1 MGNDSTTTSGTSAS
15 PADLRLIRSE
25 VNFLTY
31 PFFCLDN
38 RWHTDRLKI
47 EYHRTLDRGEGRQE
61 ISWRV
66 LAHQEYGLP
75 GPFDWELHKAIEAII
90 NERGFP
96 VRNPIPFSMRDVCRR
111 MGVTYSG
118 RTAEAIKAAC
128 LRITST
134 MVESKRTF
142 YSKPKKR
149 WLEDNFHLYDR
160 VVYRGDELP
169 ESTVPADTN
178 YLFLGSWY
186 LENLNAL
193 YVSLLDPHYRR
204 SLSVSLA
211 RRLYEILGVKFY
223 GLRAPQAPGL
233 RYAYSTVCALLPVTR
248 HRYLSQAHRQL
259 DPAHQELIATGFLE
273 RVAWQPVADSPPDW
287 HLLYVPGPHALQP
300 ASALPPG
307 VGEDMVLDLQEPGGA
322 AHVALSS
329 RPGQRRARP
338 AAGTQRAEPEAV
350 AAPPGPAADDALTTE
365 AHVLVQDFHV
375 RFHGPADV
383 VPSTKELTQ
392 ARTLIARHGLEQARY
407 LVDFSVT
414 AAQETDYRPQTFG
427 GILQYAA
434 RARAD
439 YAQAQERTAAEER
452 AREERR
458 RAQADAL
465 LRRQYEDERATRLTQ
480 LRATTPPDVL
490 AAIEQAAAAH
500 FDRAQTPPFGRDLLR
515 RYALD
520 DAVAAYFQL
529 PSFAEWHATQDP
541 QEGNGDATPYERADA
556 AAYGPARA

>member
-1 MGNDSTTTSGTSAS
+1 MDESDSPTTSGAPVS

-47 EYHRTLDRGEGRQE
+47 EYHRTLDRGEGREE

-111 MGVTYSG
+111 MGITYSG
-118 RTAEAIKAAC
+118 RTAEAIKAAF

-160 VVYRGDELP
+160 VVYRGDDLP
-169 ESTVPADTN
+169 DSAVPADTN

-204 SLSVSLA
+204 SLSVALA

-223 GLRAPQAPGL
+223 GLRAPKAPGL

-259 DPAHQELIATGFLE
+259 DPAHQALIATGFLK
-273 RVAWQPVADSPPDW
+273 RVEWQTVAGTPPEW
-287 HLLYVPGPHALQP
+287 YLHYVPGPHALQP
-300 ASALPPG
+300 ASALPPSL
-307 VGEDMVLDLQEPGGA
+307 GEAAPLDPQEAGGA
-322 AHVALSS
+322 AISS
-329 RPGQRRARP
+329 LASRARDLVSHFRQGLAERP
-338 AAGTQRAEPEAV
+338 TRRPSAKEIQQAETLLRAQ
-350 AAPPGPAADDALTTE
+350 G
-365 AHVLVQDFHV
+365 
-375 RFHGPADV
+375 
-383 VPSTKELTQ
+383 
-392 ARTLIARHGLEQARY
+392 
-407 LVDFSVT
+407 
-414 AAQETDYRPQTFG
+414 
-427 GILQYAA
+427 
-434 RARAD
+434 
-439 YAQAQERTAAEER
+439 EER
-452 AREERR
+452 ARAIVTYALQQAPQTGFQMQHFGAVLGYQDAALAELACQTQQTPQQQEERQR
-458 RAQADAL
+458 QAA
-465 LRRQYEDERATRLTQ
+465 ERHQ
-480 LRATTPPDVL
+480 LQQEREQE
-490 AAIEQAAAAH
+490 EQAAAVLERLPDAQREVYRH
-500 FDRAQTPPFGRDLLR
+500 RAQARLPALMRDMEGFVTMHM
-515 RYALD
+515 RYLVVED
-520 DAVAAYFQL
+520 GLV
-529 PSFAEWHATQDP
+529 
-541 QEGNGDATPYERADA
+541 G
-556 AAYGPARA
+556 

>member
-1 MGNDSTTTSGTSAS
+1 MV
-15 PADLRLIRSE
+15 RSE

-47 EYHRTLDRGEGRQE
+47 EYHRTLDRGEGREE

-75 GPFDWELHKAIEAII
+75 GLFDWELHKAIEAII

-96 VRNPIPFSMRDVCRR
+96 VRNPIPFSLRELCRR
-111 MGVTYSG
+111 MGISYAGSKTI
-118 RTAEAIKAAC
+118 AEIKAAF

-149 WLEDNFHLYDR
+149 WIEDNFHLYDR

-169 ESTVPADTN
+169 DSAVPADTN

-204 SLSVSLA
+204 SLSVALA

-223 GLRAPQAPGL
+223 GLRGPKAPGL

-273 RVAWQPVADSPPDW
+273 RVEWQPVAGAPPEW
-287 HLLYVPGPHALQP
+287 YLLYVPGRQALQP

-307 VGEDMVLDLQEPGGA
+307 VGEDVPLDPQEAGGA
-322 AHVALSS
+322 AISALAS
-329 RPGQRRARP
+329 RARDLLSHFRQ
-338 AAGTQRAEPEAV
+338 GLAERP
-350 AAPPGPAADDALTTE
+350 T
-365 AHVLVQDFHV
+365 
-375 RFHGPADV
+375 RR
-383 VPSTKELTQ
+383 PSAKDLQQ
-392 ARTLIARHGLEQARY
+392 AEMLIREQ
-407 LVDFSVT
+407 
-414 AAQETDYRPQTFG
+414 G
-427 GILQYAA
+427 
-434 RARAD
+434 
-439 YAQAQERTAAEER
+439 EER
-452 AREERR
+452 ARAIVTYALQHAPQTGFQMQHFGAVLGYKDAALEALTRQAQQVQHQQQERQREDAERQRLQQERGQEER
-458 RAQADAL
+458 
-465 LRRQYEDERATRLTQ
+465 
-480 LRATTPPDVL
+480 
-490 AAIEQAAAAH
+490 AAAVLERLSDAQREAYCH
-500 FDRAQTPPFGRDLLR
+500 RARERLPPLMRDMDGFVALHM
-515 RYALD
+515 RYL
-520 DAVAAYFQL
+520 VM
-529 PSFAEWHATQDP
+529 E
-541 QEGNGDATPYERADA
+541 EGLVG
-556 AAYGPARA
+556 

>member
-1 MGNDSTTTSGTSAS
+1 MGELDSTMTRSTSAS

-25 VNFLTY
+25 VNFLIY

-47 EYHRTLDRGEGRQE
+47 EYHRILDRGEGREE

-96 VRNPIPFSMRDVCRR
+96 VRNPIPFSMRELCRR
-111 MGVTYSG
+111 MGISYAGSKII
-118 RTAEAIKAAC
+118 AEIKAAF

-169 ESTVPADTN
+169 DSAVPADTN

-204 SLSVSLA
+204 SLAVSLA

-223 GLRAPQAPGL
+223 GLRTPKAPGL
-233 RYAYSTVCALLPVTR
+233 RYAYSTVCALLPVKR
-248 HRYLSQAHRQL
+248 YRYLSDAHRQL
-259 DPAHQELIATGFLE
+259 DPAHQELVSTGFLE
-273 RVAWQPVADSPPDW
+273 RVTWQPVVDSPPDW

-300 ASALPPG
+300 TSALPPG
-307 VGEDMVLDLQEPGGA
+307 MGENLVLDLQEPGA
-322 AHVALSS
+322 TAHVGLST
-329 RPGQRRARP
+329 RPRRRRPRP
-338 AAGTQRAEPEAV
+338 AASTPR
-350 AAPPGPAADDALTTE
+350 AAPLATAPPEHAADAALTT
-365 AHVLVQDFHV
+365 AAPGLVQDFHT
-375 RFHGPADV
+375 RFHGTSDV
-383 VPSTKELTQ
+383 LPSAKELTQ
-392 ARTLIARHGLEQARY
+392 AQALLARHGLELAQY
-407 LVDFSVT
+407 LIDFSYT
-414 AAQETDYRPQTFG
+414 AAQETGYRPQTFG

-434 RARAD
+434 RARAA
-439 YAQAQERTAAEER
+439 YAQAQARAAAEER

-458 RAQADAL
+458 RAQEEAQ
-465 LRRQYEDERATRLTQ
+465 LRRLYEDYCAARLAE
-480 LRATTPPDVL
+480 LRATAPPDVL
-490 AAIEQAAAAH
+490 AAVEEAAAAH
-500 FDRAQTPPFGRDLLR
+500 FERDNPSRFGRERLR
-515 RYALD
+515 RIAVD
-520 DAVAAYFQL
+520 DAVAAHWQL
-529 PSFAEWHATQDP
+529 PTFAEWHATQGL
-541 QEGNGDATPYERADA
+541 QESISETTA
-556 AAYGPARA
+556 